1 MKKINYFLW
10 YFPLC
15 FLLFIAIYMSVKFIF
30 IYFFRAAFE
39 PTFMF
44 DLTPYYLLSGVN
56 NLHLIL
62 LSLIVIWFS
71 VYFHVKVNKRN
82 LLLSFLL
89 TGIMLAGL
97 GVRIASG
104 EMAIS
109 DALHYLVFGCLL
121 VITLIDHKH
130 FLMFPEIIVT
140 PKKEPVFPKA
150 ILGKP
155 IISKAEPKAVHVPA
169 FEKPIRIEGIDEIL
183 TLHKETLLDLRT
195 LIKDDLQR
203 AEAMMEKLDEKTGKI
218 DRLGD
223 EIEERRKNLVQEER
237 LFRRR
242 FISSLGKDIHVKSF
256 GRDDESSLDVETGEG
271 IHDQH
276 TMLDDIL
283 ESAAVV
289 QRGILKQVNQPFVE
303 LLGHETDMLLETSLL
318 NFIAPEGLSG
328 IEGYY
333 LNRLKGET
341 ISTYKTVFL
350 TKDNNK
356 LAVEISIRPTI
367 FNGKKAE
374 IAVIKKLDKKEENKK
389 LK

>member
-15 FLLFIAIYMSVKFIF
+15 FLLFIALYMSVKFIF

-62 LSLIVIWFS
+62 LSLIVIWFN

-82 LLLSFLL
+82 LLLSFLP

-104 EMAIS
+104 EMAIFNV
-109 DALHYLVFGCLL
+109 LHYLVFGCLL

-140 PKKEPVFPKA
+140 PKKELVVPKTV
-150 ILGKP
+150 LGKP
-155 IISKAEPKAVHVPA
+155 IIAKAEPKVAEVPVI
-169 FEKPIRIEGIDEIL
+169 EKPIRIEGIDEIL
-183 TLHKETLLDLRT
+183 TLHKETLSGLRE
-195 LIKDDLQR
+195 LIKDNLER
-203 AEAMMEKLDEKTGKI
+203 AETVMEEIERKAKKI
-218 DRLGD
+218 DKLGE

-242 FISSLGKDIHVKSF
+242 FISSLGKDIHVKPI
-256 GRDDESSLDVETGEG
+256 GRDDGSSLDVETREE

-276 TMLDDIL
+276 TMLDDYL

-289 QRGILKQVNQPFVE
+289 KRGILKQVNQPFVE
-303 LLGHETDMLLETSLL
+303 LLGYETDMILETSLL

-328 IEGYY
+328 IEDYY

-341 ISTYKTVFL
+341 VSAYKTVVL

-356 LAVEISIRPTI
+356 LPVEISIRPTI
-367 FNGKKAE
+367 LNGKKAE

-389 LK
+389 IK